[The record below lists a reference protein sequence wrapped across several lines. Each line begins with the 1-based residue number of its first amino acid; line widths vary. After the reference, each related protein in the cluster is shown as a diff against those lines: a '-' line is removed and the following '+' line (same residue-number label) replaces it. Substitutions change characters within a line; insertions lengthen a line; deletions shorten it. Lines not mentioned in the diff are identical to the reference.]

1 MPSPR
6 FSPLHVHCYYSLL
19 EGVDSLDTLLARAA
33 ACGYQTLALTDSNN
47 LYGAVAFVEAARQHG
62 VRPILGACLRHE
74 RQRCTALIAEQAGYQ
89 SLCRILS
96 RLHLQEK
103 PSLLNL
109 LAENADGLHVLI
121 DDLDWGALECSRS
134 RETSAEVS
142 RLRLAPSALQ
152 EAIGDRLWLEVV
164 RPPRSAARERALLEA
179 GRRLGLRP

>member
-1 MPSPR
+1 MPTPR
-6 FSPLHVHCYYSLL
+6 FTPLHVHSYYSLL

-33 ACGYQTLALTDSNN
+33 ACGYQNLALTDSNN
-47 LYGAVAFVEAARQHG
+47 LYGTVAFVEAARQHG

-74 RQRCTALIAEQAGYQ
+74 RQRYTALIAEQAGYQ

-121 DDLDWGALECSRS
+121 DDLDWGA
-134 RETSAEVS
+134 
-142 RLRLAPSALQ
+142 
-152 EAIGDRLWLEVV
+152 
-164 RPPRSAARERALLEA
+164 
-179 GRRLGLRP
+179 

>member
-121 DDLDWGALECSRS
+121 DDLDLGN
-134 RETSAEVS
+134 
-142 RLRLAPSALQ
+142 RLR
-152 EAIGDRLWLEVV
+152 EAFGDRLWLEVI

-179 GRRLGLRP
+179 GQRLGLQPVASVAA